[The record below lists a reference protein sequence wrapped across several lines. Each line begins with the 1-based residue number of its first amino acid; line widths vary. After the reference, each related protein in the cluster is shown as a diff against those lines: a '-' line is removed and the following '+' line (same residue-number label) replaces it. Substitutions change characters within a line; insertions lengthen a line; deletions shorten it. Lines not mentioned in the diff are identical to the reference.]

1 MCTGGWHVRWC
12 FLRLLDHKWNLH
24 VIFAGLW
31 HGICKKKMLC
41 TSLTRPTYNDKHRPA
56 YVVYYYMYYTGNCYW
71 LMNNTYSFTLYIH
84 ILGNILVIEFS
95 HAKLSATWCSWFF
108 RLLIRAFTGGATYM
122 TTASAIL
129 EVATRGARQCWDSVK
144 QSLFDCLK
152 SCLLVCAC
160 YPLLPYELH
169 LSGSKS
175 NYQTF
180 VWLLCTRNEIYQQ
193 QQQ

>member
-1 MCTGGWHVRWC
+1 MWQSRKTPESRANWSGVEGGGSSWQGG
-12 FLRLLDHKWNLH
+12 
-24 VIFAGLW
+24 VICQRSNSRMGE
-31 HGICKKKMLC
+31 ITK
-41 TSLTRPTYNDKHRPA
+41 SQDQ
-56 YVVYYYMYYTGNCYW
+56 VIQS
-71 LMNNTYSFTLYIH
+71 SFWV
-84 ILGNILVIEFS
+84 GKS
-95 HAKLSATWCSWFF
+95 DLSGSFF